1 MHQSAP
7 RHCIDDLFPNAVT
20 NITYAWEERANAP
33 HSIVKL
39 ANAFIQICMGSG
51 KRLMW
56 GALVDRQRIRPALG
70 PKGRCLEGYF
80 SF

>member
-39 ANAFIQICMGSG
+39 ANAYIQICMGSG

-56 GALVDRQRIRPALG
+56 GHWSTGRGYNPALG

-80 SF
+80 AF